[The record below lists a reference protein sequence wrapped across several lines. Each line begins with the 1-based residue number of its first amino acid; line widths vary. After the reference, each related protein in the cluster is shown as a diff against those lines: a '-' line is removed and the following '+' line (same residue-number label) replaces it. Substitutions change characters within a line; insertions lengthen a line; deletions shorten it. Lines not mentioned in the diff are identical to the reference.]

1 MSISGFEDRHIGP
14 THSDE
19 LAMLK
24 ALGYTSLSAF
34 ISDVLPANIAISGV
48 IEKAIG
54 SGISEVAVLDELRAR
69 ASKNKVLTS
78 LIGSGYYGTNVPSVI
93 KRNVLENPA
102 WYTAYTPYQPEISQ
116 GRLEALFAFQT
127 MVCELTGLDI
137 SNASMLDESTAAAEA
152 MTLARRASKAP
163 DEAVFLIEEHLH
175 AQTKAVIATRAKP
188 LGITVVEVDSG
199 HIARE
204 GYDGEFFAAIV
215 QYPDTTGEIIDY
227 SAFAQYVHSRGALVI
242 AATDLLALT
251 LITPPGEWG
260 ADIAVGTSQRFG
272 VPMGFGGPHAGFL
285 SVKSGLERSMPGR
298 LVGQSIDNTGNPA
311 FRLALQTREQ
321 HIRRDKAT
329 SNICT
334 AQALLANMSAFYAMW
349 HGPRGLQAIAERV
362 HSFASRLQQ
371 ASQSRNDSV
380 FDTVTVDV
388 PDASI
393 VHKRAN
399 EVGLNFAHVSPTAI
413 RISFDE
419 TTTEEIFA
427 KVLNVLNLKDCK
439 AQEIPSELRR
449 SSKYLTHPVFN
460 SHHSETAMMRYLRN
474 LADRDLALD
483 RTMIPL
489 GSCTMKLNA
498 ATEME
503 AVSWPEFSGL
513 HPFVPADQSVGSRQL
528 ITELSDWLVAITGY
542 DAVSL
547 QPNAGS
553 QGEFAGLLAIRNYHD
568 SRNDQHRTICLIPS
582 SAHGTN
588 AASAVMA
595 GMKVVVIECDEQGNV
610 SVADIKAKIALHGNE
625 LAALM
630 ITYPSTHGV
639 FESAV
644 SDICELIHEAGGQVY
659 VDGANLNALVG
670 TAQPGKFGA
679 DVSHLN
685 LHKTFAI
692 PHGGGGPGVG
702 PVIARAHLAPF
713 LPNHPLDDNAGPES
727 GPGPV
732 SGAPFGSASILPI
745 SWAYIRLL
753 GGAGLTHATH
763 VAILSANYIAARLG
777 DAYPILYTGANG
789 RIAHECILDIR
800 PLTAQCGVSVDDIAK
815 RLMDYGFHAPTMSFP
830 VAGTLMIEPTESED
844 MNEIHRF
851 IDAMLSIRGEI
862 QQVIDGVIA
871 IEESVLRWAPHT
883 ARVTAG
889 DQWDR
894 GYSRELGGYP
904 VTLDGLVSGEIIG
917 QRMKYWPPV
926 GRIDGA
932 HGDRNLV
939 CSCAPISDYA

>member
-1 MSISGFEDRHIGP
+1 MSRSFEDRHIGP
-14 THSDE
+14 TSVDE
-19 LAMLK
+19 AAMLK
-24 ALGYTSLSAF
+24 HLGYSDLSTF
-34 ISDVLPANIAISGV
+34 IKDVVPANILIKGV
-48 IEKAIG
+48 IEDALDHGK
-54 SGISEVAVLDELRAR
+54 SEVEVIAELRAI
-69 ASKNKVLTS
+69 ASENKVFRS
-78 LIGSGYYGTNVPSVI
+78 LIGTGYYGTIVPPVI
-93 KRNVLENPA
+93 KRNVLENPS

-152 MTLARRASKAP
+152 MTLARRASKLS
-163 DEAVFLIEEHLH
+163 DDAVFLIEEHVH
-175 AQTKAVIATRAKP
+175 PQTKAVVITRAKP

-199 HIARE
+199 HVARD
-204 GYDGEFFAAIV
+204 GYDGEFFGALV
-215 QYPDTTGEIIDY
+215 QYPDTTGTVIDY
-227 SAFAQYVHSRGALVI
+227 TSFADYAHSQNAFVI

-251 LITPPGEWG
+251 LLKAPGEWG
-260 ADIAVGTSQRFG
+260 ADIAVGTAQRFG

-285 SVKSGLERSMPGR
+285 AVRSGLERSMPGR
-298 LVGQSIDNTGNPA
+298 LVGQSIDATGKPA

-334 AQALLANMSAFYAMW
+334 AQVLLANMSAFYAMW
-349 HGPRGLQAIAERV
+349 HGPVGLREIAQRV
-362 HSFASRLQQ
+362 HGFAARLH
-371 ASQSRNDSV
+371 AATNNREDVV
-380 FDTVTVDV
+380 FDTVHIVV
-388 PDASI
+388 KDAAA
-393 VHKRAN
+393 VHAKAAAR
-399 EVGLNFAHVSPTAI
+399 GINFARISNTEI
-413 RISFDE
+413 RVSFDE
-419 TTTEEIFA
+419 ETTEELFA
-427 KVLNVLNLKDCK
+427 QVLDILGLKD
-439 AQEIPSELRR
+439 ATGEPIPTKHLRT
-449 SSKYLTHPVFN
+449 SKYLTHPVFN
-460 SHHSETAMMRYLRN
+460 TNHSETGMMRYLRN
-474 LADRDLALD
+474 LADKDLALD

-489 GSCTMKLNA
+489 GSCTMKLNSV
-498 ATEME
+498 TEME
-503 AVSWPEFSGL
+503 AVTWPEFASL
-513 HPFVPADQSVGSRQL
+513 HPFAPVEQNVGTRKLIEQL
-528 ITELSDWLVAITGY
+528 SKWLVAITGY

-568 SRNDQHRTICLIPS
+568 SRGDQGRNICLIPS

-595 GMKVVVIECDEQGNV
+595 GMKVVVIDCDESGNV
-610 SVADIKAKIALHGNE
+610 SVADIKAKISEHQEA

-639 FESAV
+639 FETAV
-644 SDICELIHEAGGQVY
+644 SEICELIHEAGGQVY

-670 TAQPGKFGA
+670 VSQPGKFGA

-713 LPNHPLDDNAGPES
+713 LPNHPMDVLAGPTT
-727 GPGPV
+727 GPGPI
-732 SGAPFGSASILPI
+732 SAAPYGSASILPI

-753 GGAGLTHATH
+753 GGEGLTHATQ
-763 VAILSANYIAARLG
+763 VAILSANYIASMLQ
-777 DAYPILYTGANG
+777 DSYPILYTGANG

-800 PLTAQCGVSVDDIAK
+800 GLTKDCGVSVDDIAK

-844 MNEIHRF
+844 IREIHRF
-851 IDAMLSIRGEI
+851 IDAMISIRAEI
-862 QQVIDGVIA
+862 QEVIDGKIS
-871 IEESVLRWAPHT
+871 IEDSALRHAPHT
-883 ARVTAG
+883 ALSVVNS
-889 DQWDR
+889 DWDR
-894 GYSRELGGYP
+894 RYSREKGGYP
-904 VTLDGLVSGEIIG
+904 VAIEGFIAGESIG
-917 QRMKYWPPV
+917 SRMKYWPPV
-926 GRIDGA
+926 SRIDGA

-939 CSCAPISDYA
+939 CACTPMDDYR